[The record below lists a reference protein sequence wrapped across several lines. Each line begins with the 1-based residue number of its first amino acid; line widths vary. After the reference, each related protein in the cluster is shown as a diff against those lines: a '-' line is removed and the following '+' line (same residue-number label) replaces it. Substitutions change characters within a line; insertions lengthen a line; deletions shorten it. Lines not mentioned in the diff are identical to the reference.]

1 MVIIGICDD
10 EQPMRRALRQIL
22 EQTLQLQGMEYQIL
36 EYMSGEELVEGTK
49 VQDLDI
55 LFLDIE
61 MKALDGI
68 KTAQIL
74 RKMGKKTVII
84 FVTAYPDFVF
94 QGYEVHAFHYILKP
108 YKKKKIAR
116 VMEQALEEAALS
128 EEHYFMVE
136 QKARLIRIPLAK
148 TLAFCSERRKI
159 RIIMQE
165 ETVEFYGKLD
175 EAAKSFPEY
184 FIRIHNRYIVN
195 LNFMTSKVWLCAFAC
210 MATNIGSIYLAGY
223 FVSSIRRDMEQ
234 RNLKLQQDYYKELEK
249 NQAEIRKLRHDMNNH
264 LFMQY

>member
-1 MVIIGICDD
+1 MVTIGICDD
-10 EQPMRRALRQIL
+10 EQAMRKSLRQIL
-22 EQTLQLQGMEYQIL
+22 EQTLQLQGMEYQII
-36 EYMSGEELVEGTK
+36 EYMSGEELIAGTK

-74 RKMGKKTVII
+74 RKKGKKTIII

-108 YKKKKIAR
+108 YKEKKIAR

-136 QKARLIRIPLAK
+136 QKARSIRIPLAD

-159 RIIMQE
+159 HIIMQE
-165 ETVEFYGKLD
+165 ETVEYYGKLD
-175 EAAKSFPEY
+175 EAARDLPEY

-195 LNFMTSKVWLCAFAC
+195 LNFMTTLEKDCCVLGRYSFPVSRAYRQSLETAFARS
-210 MATNIGSIYLAGY
+210 M
-223 FVSSIRRDMEQ
+223 
-234 RNLKLQQDYYKELEK
+234 LK
-249 NQAEIRKLRHDMNNH
+249 
-264 LFMQY
+264 